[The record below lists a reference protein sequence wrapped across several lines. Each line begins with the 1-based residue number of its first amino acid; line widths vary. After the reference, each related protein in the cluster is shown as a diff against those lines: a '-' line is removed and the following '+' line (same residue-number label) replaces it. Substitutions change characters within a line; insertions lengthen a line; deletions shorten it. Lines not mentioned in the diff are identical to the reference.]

1 MEREYI
7 ENLIDRYIE
16 GETSDNEE
24 AELHDF
30 FTRKN
35 AVIPEEWRFYKA
47 LFAFENEEKAVA
59 ETRNDKSGMPR
70 KARRK
75 LIWSISIAASVII
88 LASIFISVPKQS
100 DNYAIIDGKKV
111 TDQAVVMEEAK
122 AALMMVSTTEDESF
136 EALNEMQ

>member
-7 ENLIDRYIE
+7 ENLIERYIE

-24 AELHDF
+24 AELRDF
-30 FTRKN
+30 FTQKN

-47 LFAFENEEKAVA
+47 LFAFEIEEKAVA

-70 KARRK
+70 KTRRK

-111 TDQAVVMEEAK
+111 TDQVVVMEEAK